1 MRAGSRTEGTFG
13 VIESMLRD
21 ARVEVARFTITLAS
35 KLRFLLNPISLFI
48 GLQTLSVTTI
58 VLWVVWF
65 TRQEDQLKKL
75 VGTREWANM
84 ETGTTVAILVIGCIL
99 LGGILVL
106 AVVWFLDGL
115 RQSAII
121 KQQRNFLSSVTHE
134 VRSPLASIQLALET
148 LETIGTREMDASV
161 RERLMA
167 GAHQDIA
174 RLTRLVDQILIAA
187 RLDRGIT
194 LFAEGAGEID
204 LGTWLPVIAAE
215 ASGMT
220 GVQSIQG
227 PNGPVGRQRVVV
239 SVEEGLQIWAPE
251 QALRIIVE
259 NLIQN
264 AIKYSPEDTPIELSA
279 ARKKNSGEISISV
292 KDQGM
297 GLEPHE
303 IKQLF
308 KIFRRGDRAVRKAIP
323 GTGLGLY
330 IVQSMTR
337 IMGGRVIVESEGAN
351 SGSTFTVELPG
362 TVGKR

>member
-1 MRAGSRTEGTFG
+1 MNAGSRRSEGMFAA
-13 VIESMLRD
+13 IEMALRD
-21 ARVEVARFTITLAS
+21 FKIGSARLTITLAS
-35 KLRFLLNPISLFI
+35 KLRFLLNPVSLFI

-75 VGTREWANM
+75 VGSREWATM

-148 LETIGTREMDASV
+148 LETLDTREMGSPV
-161 RERLMA
+161 RARLLA

-194 LFAEGAGEID
+194 LFAEGAEDID
-204 LGTWLPVIAAE
+204 LATWLPVIAAE
-215 ASGMT
+215 ASVIG
-220 GVQSIQG
+220 GVPGVHGANETRGQI
-227 PNGPVGRQRVVV
+227 
-239 SVEEGLQIWAPE
+239 SVTVANDTRIWAPE
-251 QALRIIVE
+251 QALRIIME

-264 AIKYSPEDTPIELSA
+264 AIKYSPAGAAIELKA
-279 ARKKNSGEISISV
+279 HPGKNAREIAISV
-292 KDQGM
+292 KDHGM
-297 GLEPHE
+297 GLDPHE

-308 KIFRRGDRAVRKAIP
+308 KIFRRGDRAVRNAIP

-337 IMGGRVIVESEGAN
+337 IMGGRVIVESEGMNRGAK
-351 SGSTFTVELPG
+351 FTVELP
-362 TVGKR
+362 VAAGKR

>member
-1 MRAGSRTEGTFG
+1 MFTAVETT
-13 VIESMLRD
+13 LRD
-21 ARVEVARFTITLAS
+21 FRIGSARFTITLAS
-35 KLRFLLNPISLFI
+35 KLRFLLNPVSLFI

-75 VGTREWANM
+75 VGSREWANM

-148 LETIGTREMDASV
+148 LETLDARDMGSPI
-161 RERLMA
+161 RARLLA
-167 GAHQDIA
+167 GAHQDIG

-194 LFAEGAGEID
+194 LFAEGAGDID
-204 LGTWLPVIAAE
+204 LSAWLPVIAAE
-215 ASGMT
+215 ASVIGGVPGFQAT
-220 GVQSIQG
+220 GDARGKI
-227 PNGPVGRQRVVV
+227 
-239 SVEEGLQIWAPE
+239 SVTVADGTRIWAPE
-251 QALRIIVE
+251 QALRIIME

-264 AIKYSPEDTPIELSA
+264 AIKYSPAGAPVELTA
-279 ARKKNSGEISISV
+279 APGKNAREISISV
-292 KDQGM
+292 KDHGM
-297 GLEPHE
+297 GLDPHE

-337 IMGGRVIVESEGAN
+337 IMGGRVIVESDGINRGA
-351 SGSTFTVELPG
+351 TFTVELPV

>member
-1 MRAGSRTEGTFG
+1 MRIQTGRLAIKTASR
-13 VIESMLRD
+13 
-21 ARVEVARFTITLAS
+21 
-35 KLRFLLNPISLFI
+35 LRFLLNPISLFV

-75 VGTREWANM
+75 VGSREWANM
-84 ETGTTVAILVIGCIL
+84 ESGTTVAILVIGCIL

-148 LETIGTREMDASV
+148 LETIETAGNRDLDSPV
-161 RERLMA
+161 RKRLMA

-194 LFAEGAGEID
+194 LFADGAGTID
-204 LGTWLPVIAAE
+204 LTQWLHAVAADVESATGTGSDGAE
-215 ASGMT
+215 
-220 GVQSIQG
+220 
-227 PNGPVGRQRVVV
+227 RRV
-239 SVEEGLQIWAPE
+239 SVDVQPGTRIWAPE
-251 QALRIIVE
+251 QALRIVVE
-259 NLIQN
+259 NLVHN
-264 AIKYSPEDTPIELSA
+264 AIKYSPSGTLVELVA
-279 ARKKNSGEISISV
+279 TRCENSRQIHISV
-292 KDQGM
+292 RDQGM
-297 GLEPHE
+297 GLEPNE

-308 KIFRRGDRAVRKAIP
+308 KIFRRGDRAVQQAIP

-330 IVQSMTR
+330 IVDAMTR
-337 IMGGRVIVESEGAN
+337 IMGGRIRVESAGTN
-351 SGSTFTVELPG
+351 LGSAFTVELPWA
-362 TVGKR
+362 TGKA